1 MKKLILPLLLLS
13 STAFAQSKLRPSI
26 DQKAAAIETKVIDW
40 RRDIH
45 QNPELGNEE
54 TRTAKKV
61 ADHLRALGIEVQEG
75 VATTGVARSY
85 GRSSCGYGCLA
96 CHRARRLAF
105 QI

>member
-45 QNPELGNEE
+45 
-54 TRTAKKV
+54 
-61 ADHLRALGIEVQEG
+61 
-75 VATTGVARSY
+75 
-85 GRSSCGYGCLA
+85 
-96 CHRARRLAF
+96 
-105 QI
+105 